1 MSQSRERTHK
11 LIESFE
17 AKALKKRNW
26 GLRLADDLTSFFGS
40 IWFLF
45 LNLSLFIFWI
55 LANTGNLP
63 SVPVFDP
70 YPFVLLTTMVSLEA
84 IALTTVVLMSQTRQS
99 YINTLRAEMDMQVNL
114 ISEREITK
122 ALSLLSAILEE
133 KGVKL
138 KDQELRDMLKKLD
151 TSYIER
157 TLAEQLNERPPSLV
171 QKVAEPLVRAGAE
184 VERTLTPPEK

>member
-17 AKALKKRNW
+17 AKALKKRSW
-26 GLRLADDLTSFFGS
+26 GLRLADDLASFFGS

-45 LNLSLFIFWI
+45 LNLFLFIFWI
-55 LANTGNLP
+55 LANTRNLP
-63 SVPVFDP
+63 GVPVFDP

-84 IALTTVVLMSQTRQS
+84 IVLTTVVLMSQTRQS

-122 ALSLLSAILEE
+122 ALKLLNALLKE
-133 KGVKL
+133 KGIEL
-138 KDQELRDMLKKLD
+138 KDQELRDMLKRLD

-157 TLAEQLNERPPSLV
+157 TLAEQLNEKPPSFV
-171 QKVAEPLVRAGAE
+171 QKVTGPFVRAGTE
-184 VERTLTPPEK
+184 VEKSLTPPEK